1 MQDGV
6 HRSLD
11 VDVIRDVVLDE
22 DEVPVREVRDVPRR
36 SGQEIVDAD
45 DGIATVEERFR
56 QMGADESGGAGDYH
70 SGHE

>member
-1 MQDGV
+1 
-6 HRSLD
+6 
-11 VDVIRDVVLDE
+11 
-22 DEVPVREVRDVPRR
+22 VRDVPRR